1 MEIKNAIKQMIPG
14 PIKRT
19 IKDLIGITALN
30 ARISELIER
39 IVTIEDN
46 YWGEDTE
53 ERSKKRWRESEPERG
68 LTWGKIISGNHFVKK
83 MQSYMN
89 FDNEKKILEIG
100 PGYGRLLKSC
110 LEMKIPFKKYVGL
123 DISQK
128 NVDFLKSTFQDE
140 SIEFINGDVENY
152 VFSEKFDIV
161 CSSLTFKH
169 LFPSFE
175 KALENIIKYINPG
188 GIIFFDLLEGNKRI
202 FEEDLVTYVHSYTR
216 KEVTDI
222 LRKISLDL
230 VSFDQVKHAADC
242 IRLLVVARNPNV
254 F

>member
-1 MEIKNAIKQMIPG
+1 MGIKMAVKQMIPG
-14 PIKRT
+14 SIKRA

-30 ARISELIER
+30 DRILELTER
-39 IVTIEDN
+39 IIMIEDN
-46 YWGEDTE
+46 YGDQDTK
-53 ERSKKRWRESEPERG
+53 ERSKQRWRKSDPDRW
-68 LTWGKIISGNHFVKK
+68 LTWGDIISGNHFVKQ

-89 FDNEKKILEIG
+89 FGNEKKILEIG
-100 PGYGRLLKSC
+100 PGYGRLLKSF
-110 LEMKIPFKKYVGL
+110 LEMKIPFKKYAGL

-140 SIEFINGDVENY
+140 SIEFMNGDVENF

-175 KALENIIKYINPG
+175 NALRNIIKYINPG
-188 GIIFFDLLEGNKRI
+188 GIIFFDLLEGKKRI
-202 FEEDLVTYVHSYTR
+202 FEEDHLTYLHSYTR
-216 KEVTDI
+216 EEVIEI

-230 VSFDQVKHAADC
+230 VSFDQVIHAAGFV
-242 IRLLVVARNPNV
+242 RLLVVAKNPNI